1 MNILLIAPHPFFK
14 ERGTPIAVKLLLETL
29 SESGHSI
36 DLLTYHE
43 GSDVSIPRVRTFRI
57 FKPPFVKNIP
67 IAFSWKKVVSDFFLS
82 GYLVYLALKYRYD
95 VIHAVE
101 ESIFPAAVVNLFSS
115 KKLVYDMDSSLA
127 DQMIEKWAWL
137 KHFQRIL
144 YSFENWA
151 FERSDVVVPVC
162 RQLADKVKNHN
173 PDKKVYVLEDIAFE
187 TNGTEAEA
195 ENLRGLIDAGELLC
209 LYVGNLEFYQGID
222 LLLDSISNL
231 KGTVPFRVVIIGGI
245 ESDINKYQ
253 EKSRTLGINKRVLFV
268 GPRPLKLLPYYL
280 QQADLLISPRI
291 KGQNTPMKIYSY
303 LASGKPIVATDIGSH
318 TQVLDNSCALLVK
331 PETQEFMAGLK
342 RLIDEEKLREE
353 LGTAGQRLAKQ
364 NYSLSSYKRKLNDI
378 YDALEAV

>member
-43 GSDVSIPRVRTFRI
+43 GRDVSIPRVRTFRI
-57 FKPPFVKNIP
+57 FRVPFVKNIP

-82 GYLVYLALKYRYD
+82 GYLVYLVLKNRYD

-101 ESIFPAAVVNLFSS
+101 ESIFPAAIINFFSK

-137 KHFQRIL
+137 KHFKGIL

-151 FERSDVVVPVC
+151 FKSSDMVVPVC
-162 RQLADKVKNHN
+162 KQLADKVVNYN

-187 TNGTEAEA
+187 TNGIENQT
-195 ENLRGLIDAGELLC
+195 ENLRDLIHADDILC

-222 LLLDSISNL
+222 LLLESISNL
-231 KGTVPFRVVIIGGI
+231 RSTVSFRVIIIGGI
-245 ESDINKYQ
+245 ESDIMKYE
-253 EKSRTLGINKRVLFV
+253 EKSKTLGISEKILFI

-280 QQADLLISPRI
+280 QQADILISPRI

-303 LASGKPIVATDIGSH
+303 LASGKPVLATEIDSH
-318 TQVLDNSCALLVK
+318 TQVLNNACAMLVEPQTK
-331 PETQEFMAGLK
+331 GFANGLK
-342 RLIDEEKLREE
+342 ELIEKEE
-353 LGTAGQRLAKQ
+353 LRKELGSTGQKIAKED
-364 NYSLSSYKRKLNDI
+364 YSLGSYKRKLNDI
-378 YDALEAV
+378 YSSLRTI